1 MPNYETHL
9 AAGTALGFLIGSIVY
24 GMFEPV
30 LPFDIAFMAAVVAF
44 EATCIGSILPDID
57 LHNSKPRKLLN
68 GALILG
74 SGGAAYAHIYFK
86 VAPELPDPDAAH
98 VLGVAAAFFAIL
110 VTGPIVPRVV
120 QALSPSHREV
130 LHNPGPYLAVFL
142 APGVGLWYQQ
152 ATIPSVD
159 PAMEIVFIA
168 PALIALFFGVL
179 THLFLDY
186 PTWYSERHRYMGN

>member
-9 AAGTALGFLIGSIVY
+9 SVGAALGFIIGSSVY
-24 GMFEPV
+24 GLFEPV

-68 GALILG
+68 GSLILG

-86 VAPELPDPDAAH
+86 IAPKLPDPDAAH
-98 VLGVAAAFFAIL
+98 VLGAAAAFFVLLI
-110 VTGPIVPRVV
+110 TGVIVPPAV
-120 QALSPSHREV
+120 QALTPKHREV
-130 LHNPGPYLAVFL
+130 LHNPALYLAVFL
-142 APGVGLWYQQ
+142 APGYGLWHQLI
-152 ATIPSVD
+152 TLPSVD
-159 PAMEIVFIA
+159 PAIEIVFIV
-168 PALIALFFGVL
+168 PALVALFFGVL

-186 PTWYSERHRYMGN
+186 PTWDSERHRYMGF